1 MSQASEEKDRY
12 LSSFELFQKS
22 EGSAKGP
29 SWAHPIRKAAISRFA
44 ELGFPTTRD
53 EEWKYTSLAPI
64 LKVPF
69 RHARLARNGL
79 NAEALA
85 HMTFG
90 EVPCSRL
97 VFVNGRYSR
106 ELSSLRS
113 LPEGVKVESLASAL
127 NAGPKELEPH
137 LARYAS
143 YDNHALVALNTAFME
158 DGAFVYIPEGQVV
171 DEPIYLLF
179 VSTAREEATVSYPR
193 NLIVLEGDS
202 QAMIIEGYI
211 GLENEVYFTNAVT
224 EIVAGENTV
233 IDHYKLQRES
243 GEAFHIATLQA
254 HLERSSNFS
263 SYSISLGGALVR
275 NDVNA
280 TLEGEG
286 IECTLNGLYMV
297 TDQQHVD
304 NHTRIDHLGPHCSSR
319 ELYKGVLDGRARGV
333 FNGKIYVHKP
343 AQKTDARQTNKNLL
357 LSENALINTKPQLE
371 IYADDV
377 KCTHGSTVGQLDK
390 DAIFYLRSRGIG
402 LGAARSLLTYAFA
415 SDIVNRIKVEAIRVE
430 LDKLLAT
437 RFQKNLQDEEA
448 L

>member
-1 MSQASEEKDRY
+1 MSPASEEKGHY
-12 LSSFELFQKS
+12 LSDFEWF
-22 EGSAKGP
+22 ERNGAAKGP

-69 RHARLARNGL
+69 RHARLASNGL

-143 YDNHALVALNTAFME
+143 YNNHALVALNTAFME

-179 VSTAREEATVSYPR
+179 VSTARGEATVSYPR

-224 EIVAGENTV
+224 EIVAGENAV
-233 IDHYKLQRES
+233 IDHCKLQRES

-263 SYSISLGGALVR
+263 SYSIALGGALVR

-297 TDQQHVD
+297 TDRQHVD
-304 NHTRIDHLGPHCSSR
+304 NHTRIDHLRPHCSSR

-437 RFQKNLQDEEA
+437 RLQKNLQDEEA